1 MYERTADWSV
11 SVRAD
16 CWLDDPSPYWPL
28 IGCLLLTYEDS
39 ADWTINVWTDCWL
52 VGKYLNRLLIGRDS
66 VWADYWLVVSLTWLT
81 RDWLFLACED
91 IADWAMNVWTD
102 CWFVG

>member
-1 MYERTADWSV
+1 M
-11 SVRAD
+11 
-16 CWLDDPSPYWPL
+16 
-28 IGCLLLTYEDS
+28 LLTYEDS